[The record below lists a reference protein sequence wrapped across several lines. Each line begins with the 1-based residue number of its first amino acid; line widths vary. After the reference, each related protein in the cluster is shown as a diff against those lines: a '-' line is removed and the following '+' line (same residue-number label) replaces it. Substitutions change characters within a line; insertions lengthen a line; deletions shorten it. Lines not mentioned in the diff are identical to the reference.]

1 MAEQTKKPDSATPDT
16 PTPRGNGAEKAA
28 NAKSTN
34 PTPDGPGTGTAKPGA
49 TVAEVAALREQLEAA
64 EKTRDE
70 YLKLAKSARAD
81 FENYQ
86 IRARRDRDEER
97 RYAQMPL
104 AHDLLGP
111 LDNLE
116 RATAA
121 AKQAGEKGA
130 LAQGVTMVVAQLL
143 DALRRHGITPIEAQ
157 GQPFDPNLHQA
168 VLQMPSAEHPAN
180 TVVQVL
186 ETGYMM
192 HDRVLRPARVAVSA
206 APEPAKG

>member
-1 MAEQTKKPDSATPDT
+1 MAEPNHKSESPTGE
-16 PTPRGNGAEKAA
+16 TPRPDAA
-28 NAKSTN
+28 N
-34 PTPDGPGTGTAKPGA
+34 G
-49 TVAEVAALREQLEAA
+49 ELAALRERLQEA

-97 RYAQMPL
+97 RYAQLPL
-104 AHDLLGP
+104 AHDLLAP

-121 AKQAGEKGA
+121 AQKVGEQGP
-130 LAQGVTMVVAQLL
+130 LAQGVTMIVSQLL
-143 DALRRHGITPIEAQ
+143 DVLRRHGVTPIEAL

-168 VLQMPSAEHPAN
+168 VMQQPSAGHPPD

-186 ETGYMM
+186 EQGYRI
-192 HDRVLRPARVAVSA
+192 HDRVLRPARVAVSS
-206 APEPAKG
+206 APEKA